1 MKHALIPKEWG
12 ETLELDTEGGE
23 PEEYVEERQR
33 LLLSDLLPPNWRK
46 QSNMVLPSKLTT
58 HITDFFD
65 KLTKVVGGKDKVM
78 EHVVPTWEEEDIFER
93 TELFLHLRGAA
104 KKENEE
110 HDWLGNQE
118 D

>member
-65 KLTKVVGGKDKVM
+65 K
-78 EHVVPTWEEEDIFER
+78 P
-93 TELFLHLRGAA
+93 RGAFMI
-104 KKENEE
+104 KTRENYG
-110 HDWLGNQE
+110 LFPK
-118 D
+118 